1 MLRVD
6 FYEKIK
12 FFQCEFCNTEAKGE
26 ILIFLFRRCP
36 RTLESSGTDTIALI
50 LARGGSKGIR
60 LKNLAKINGIS
71 LLARS
76 IRIIQ
81 NTNVFSEIWV
91 STDNWLIAR
100 EAEFHGVNV
109 HFRSYY
115 SARDEATSI
124 ESVQEFLSS
133 HPTFE
138 NIALIQ
144 CTSVFLREIY
154 LEKAIKLF
162 NNRMYDCVFSVV
174 R

>member
-1 MLRVD
+1 MRHN
-6 FYEKIK
+6 E
-12 FFQCEFCNTEAKGE
+12 T
-26 ILIFLFRRCP
+26 
-36 RTLESSGTDTIALI
+36 STIALI

-60 LKNLAKINGIS
+60 LKNLVKINGIS

-81 NTNVFSEIWV
+81 NANIFPEIWV

-100 EAEFHGVNV
+100 EAEFHGAHV
-109 HFRSYY
+109 HFRSHY

-124 ESVQEFLSS
+124 ESVQEFLSA
-133 HPTFE
+133 HLTFE

-144 CTSVFLREIY
+144 CTSVFLRESY
-154 LEKAIKLF
+154 LKKAAKLF
-162 NNRMYDCVFSVV
+162 SNREYECVFSTV